1 MNLIY
6 DHYFTEVDEPSADI
20 DLLLQ
25 EVILENYNIH
35 TSHIKIFIILIKLIF
50 QNNIFNKICG
60 IFLIFF
66 GDMATFAVEVW
77 SWKLCQIK
85 DPLAFGAAFRGSVNQ
100 NIVLRRIIKTTRRRA
115 R

>member
-1 MNLIY
+1 MKFSEKSKGIHDFEHFEGSVY
-6 DHYFTEVDEPSADI
+6 
-20 DLLLQ
+20 DLLKQDLWSIW
-25 EVILENYNIH
+25 VKNHHIDH
-35 TSHIKIFIILIKLIF
+35 AHIKIFIILIKLIF

-85 DPLAFGAAFRGSVNQ
+85 DPLAFGAAIRGSGNQ
-100 NIVLRRIIKTTRRRA
+100 NIALV
-115 R
+115 

>member
-66 GDMATFAVEVW
+66 GDMATFAVKVW
-77 SWKLCQIK
+77 SWKLCSI
-85 DPLAFGAAFRGSVNQ
+85 LWFIGF
-100 NIVLRRIIKTTRRRA
+100 TRRDR
-115 R
+115 RLKRL